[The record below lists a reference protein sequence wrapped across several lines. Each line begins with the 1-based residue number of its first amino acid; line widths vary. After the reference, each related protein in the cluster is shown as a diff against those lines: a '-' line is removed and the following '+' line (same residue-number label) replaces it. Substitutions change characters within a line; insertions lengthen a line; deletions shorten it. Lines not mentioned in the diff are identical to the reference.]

1 MTSSRPAGPFAHD
14 IFQAFR
20 AALPVLLAGL
30 VTFCVLVPVS
40 TSMVNACSIFNV
52 NFTHDQLK
60 YQLYAQPLGPV
71 VNAACVVLGMALAL
85 ALFRFM
91 LEKRS
96 TTAYFSLGIDRRGLF
111 ASRALVGFAGIA
123 FVVCVPFAVSLAL
136 NNMALGI
143 YEGELAAFAYVVA
156 GYVVVALVS
165 FAVTAIATMFA
176 GTLFE
181 ALAFSVIL
189 LGGVTVVLWG
199 IGAVSKFLLVG
210 DAMGITLYDQDVTVA
225 PSLLESLSWANPVA
239 FFLTEGA
246 SKQFFQA
253 VDPVYYPEPGSWQLV
268 AGWAVA
274 YVALSALGA
283 MALVRRSGEQAEM
296 AGKSPAL
303 SLVVVCVIGFA
314 VVAVTVM
321 ALGSIDIAVALAA
334 GAALFVLVSL
344 ALLFGPFR
352 GRAPRRVVVASVAAE
367 LAVMAAAIGAIAA
380 GGFGYASYIP
390 ATQEVESV
398 EISYDGSPSYLS
410 SNFSGVSGG
419 TSYYFTATRSYR
431 DASTV
436 ESIRSIH
443 QQLIASAREAWATD
457 AENFEQT
464 VVPYD
469 ISITYHLKDGGT
481 AVRYYRQATVG
492 ELSALRVLDN
502 DAHAKELRR
511 AVVTGDT
518 AALTKDEVS
527 SLCESPSYVAYRSG
541 ALYVADGILNQIVP
555 VDLTAA
561 DRASLQKA
569 MADDLDRLSA
579 SDIYAPKSQTRA
591 VIMFTTAS
599 EVDVASF
606 GYSFNNALSYVTDS
620 WTSTMTWLE
629 DHGVM
634 AQIGDGEIDPRVIE
648 SMTFEADD
656 PYASVNAVTSPQARY
671 FMGYRKENAGSFWVT
686 QDFGAQKTVSDQEDI
701 AKIVPNLRMGYG
713 MDGGYLVQLK
723 LRGLEAYV
731 YCYLPAELAP
741 DDL

>member
-60 YQLYAQPLGPV
+60 YQFYAQPLGPV
-71 VNAACVVLGMALAL
+71 VDAACVVLGMALAL
-85 ALFRFM
+85 TLFRFM

-111 ASRALVGFAGIA
+111 VSRALVGLVGIA

-136 NNMALGI
+136 NNMALGV
-143 YEGELAAFAYVVA
+143 YEGELADFAYVVA

-210 DAMGITLYDQDVTVA
+210 DAMGVTLYDQDVTVA
-225 PSLLESLSWANPVA
+225 PSLLESLSWGNPVA

-253 VDPVYYPEPGSWQLV
+253 VDPVYYPKPGSWQLV

-390 ATQEVESV
+390 ATQDVESV

-443 QQLIASAREAWATD
+443 QQLIDSAREAWATD

-469 ISITYHLKDGGT
+469 ISIIYHLKDGGT

-541 ALYVADGILNQIVP
+541 VLYVADGILTQIVP

-579 SDIYAPKSQTRA
+579 SDIYAPESQTRA

-620 WTSTMTWLE
+620 WTSTMAWLE
-629 DHGVM
+629 DHGVL

-686 QDFGAQKTVSDQEDI
+686 QDFGAQKTVSDQQDI

>member
-1 MTSSRPAGPFAHD
+1 M
-14 IFQAFR
+14 
-20 AALPVLLAGL
+20 
-30 VTFCVLVPVS
+30 
-40 TSMVNACSIFNV
+40 
-52 NFTHDQLK
+52 
-60 YQLYAQPLGPV
+60 
-71 VNAACVVLGMALAL
+71 
-85 ALFRFM
+85 
-91 LEKRS
+91 
-96 TTAYFSLGIDRRGLF
+96 
-111 ASRALVGFAGIA
+111 
-123 FVVCVPFAVSLAL
+123 
-136 NNMALGI
+136 
-143 YEGELAAFAYVVA
+143 
-156 GYVVVALVS
+156 
-165 FAVTAIATMFA
+165 
-176 GTLFE
+176 
-181 ALAFSVIL
+181 
-189 LGGVTVVLWG
+189 
-199 IGAVSKFLLVG
+199 
-210 DAMGITLYDQDVTVA
+210 
-225 PSLLESLSWANPVA
+225 
-239 FFLTEGA
+239 
-246 SKQFFQA
+246 
-253 VDPVYYPEPGSWQLV
+253 
-268 AGWAVA
+268 
-274 YVALSALGA
+274 
-283 MALVRRSGEQAEM
+283 
-296 AGKSPAL
+296 
-303 SLVVVCVIGFA
+303 
-314 VVAVTVM
+314 
-321 ALGSIDIAVALAA
+321 
-334 GAALFVLVSL
+334 
-344 ALLFGPFR
+344 
-352 GRAPRRVVVASVAAE
+352 
-367 LAVMAAAIGAIAA
+367 
-380 GGFGYASYIP
+380 
-390 ATQEVESV
+390 
-398 EISYDGSPSYLS
+398 
-410 SNFSGVSGG
+410 
-419 TSYYFTATRSYR
+419 
-431 DASTV
+431 
-436 ESIRSIH
+436 
-443 QQLIASAREAWATD
+443 
-457 AENFEQT
+457 
-464 VVPYD
+464 
-469 ISITYHLKDGGT
+469 
-481 AVRYYRQATVG
+481 RYYRQATVG

-579 SDIYAPKSQTRA
+579 SDIYDPKSQTRA

-620 WTSTMTWLE
+620 WTSTMAWLE